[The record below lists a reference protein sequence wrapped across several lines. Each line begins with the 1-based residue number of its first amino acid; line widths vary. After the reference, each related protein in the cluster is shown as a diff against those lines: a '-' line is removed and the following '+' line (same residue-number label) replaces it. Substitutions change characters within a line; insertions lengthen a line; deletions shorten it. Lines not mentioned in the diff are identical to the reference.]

1 MQGNLNAK
9 SRCWAQGLDGWKS
22 LQNVAIFK
30 WTLLA
35 SGTPMLNESDLAA
48 MILNIL
54 IRICE
59 YFPSRDVEG
68 SIIRPLPRV
77 KRVLSESLTLPH
89 IVQLLLTF
97 DPVLVE
103 KVATLLTLVMT
114 DNPLLSRLFNSGVFF
129 FVLMYT
135 GVNFILTIY
144 NLIERSLK
152 FFHHFFVG

>member
-1 MQGNLNAK
+1 
-9 SRCWAQGLDGWKS
+9 
-22 LQNVAIFK
+22 
-30 WTLLA
+30 
-35 SGTPMLNESDLAA
+35 MLNESDLAA

-68 SIIRPLPRV
+68 SIVRPLPRI
-77 KRVLSESLTLPH
+77 KRVLSESSTLPH

-103 KVATLLTLVMT
+103 KVATLLSLVMI

-135 GVNFILTIY
+135 GMSHFSSLRFLVA
-144 NLIERSLK
+144 LIPRVEQGPTSYPSL
-152 FFHHFFVG
+152 VSLN